1 MDTNYTCKYC
11 GTTLTEH
18 LSCDFCQIGFSLS
31 DVCQTHHRQTQIPE
45 EIPMLEDENEVLGKT
60 TIDFLQEKTLTLYYL
75 LKIARKAKDKAF
87 RANED
92 EKYQVLIKKIYVLE
106 NLIYERE
113 GVFPKSMQDSILK
126 KKRNEIIEFEKYLN
140 EKGKFTMN
148 G

>member
-31 DVCQTHHRQTQIPE
+31 DVCQNHHRQTQIPE
-45 EIPMLEDENEVLGKT
+45 EIPMIEDENEVLGKT

-113 GVFPKSMQDSILK
+113 GVLPKSMPESILK

>member
-1 MDTNYTCKYC
+1 M
-11 GTTLTEH
+11 
-18 LSCDFCQIGFSLS
+18 GFSLS
-31 DVCQTHHRQTQIPE
+31 DVCQNHHRQTQIPE
-45 EIPMLEDENEVLGKT
+45 EIPMIEDENEVLGKT

>member
-1 MDTNYTCKYC
+1 MNTNYTCKYC
-11 GTTLTEH
+11 GTSLTEH

-31 DVCQTHHRQTQIPE
+31 DVCQDHHRQTQIPE
-45 EIPMLEDENEVLGKT
+45 EIPILEDENEVLGKN

-75 LKIARKAKDKAF
+75 LKIARKAKDNAF
-87 RANED
+87 RANEN

-148 G
+148 S